1 MPKKVITEDTLP
13 VFLHTLDLW
22 NGKLTWDLYTKR
34 MVTRLDEKSIS
45 PVTLKSHQLIGEA
58 FRQAKERLNGE
69 KIGDIIQHGATAEVL
84 RKENQALKAQHER
97 DKKSIE
103 TFELAFNNLIYNIYM
118 IDGVDLKAV
127 QKAMLTPLRDMSKKG
142 TIHG

>member
-34 MVTRLDEKSIS
+34 MVTRLDEESIS
-45 PVTLKSHQLIGEA
+45 PVTLKCHRQISEA
-58 FRQAKERLNGE
+58 FRQAKERLKGE
-69 KIGDIIQHGATAEVL
+69 KNSDISQHGATAEVL
-84 RKENQALKAQHER
+84 QKENQALKAQLER
-97 DKKSIE
+97 AQKDIE
-103 TFELAFNNLIYNIYM
+103 VLQLTFNNLLHNLYM
-118 IDGVDLKAV
+118 IDNLDLKAV
-127 QKAMLTPLRDMSKKG
+127 QKALTTPLRDMSGKG